1 MRLNNEYWTGI
12 CNWVFNIICDNTSS
26 RNVISQNIWTIR
38 RKVNELGKKQDKHNG
53 LIERMVKVESSA
65 ASAHHRLDE
74 LNHKQEDMEHNCQ
87 KILRGRLKDE
97 N

>member
-1 MRLNNEYWTGI
+1 MNIGLEFVIGFLTLFVTILLQGMSSAKTFGRLEE
-12 CNWVFNIICDNTSS
+12 
-26 RNVISQNIWTIR
+26 
-38 RKVNELGKKQDKHNG
+38 KVNELGKKQDKHNG

-87 KILRGRLKDE
+87 KILRGRLNE
-97 N
+97 NK

>member
-1 MRLNNEYWTGI
+1 MNIGLEFVIGFLTLFVTILLQGMSSAKTFGRLEE
-12 CNWVFNIICDNTSS
+12 
-26 RNVISQNIWTIR
+26 
-38 RKVNELGKKQDKHNG
+38 KVNELGKKQDKHNG

>member
-1 MRLNNEYWTGI
+1 MNIGLEFVIGFLTLFVTILLQGMSSAKTFGRLEE
-12 CNWVFNIICDNTSS
+12 
-26 RNVISQNIWTIR
+26 
-38 RKVNELGKKQDKHNG
+38 KVNELGKKQDKHNG

-87 KILRGRLKDE
+87 KVLRGRLKDE